1 MLPPRWSGWL
11 GKILLSTNYLW
22 EGCLY
27 NPMMPRYSHVPK
39 TKVTLPSP
47 ELSSVST
54 WELLV
59 APYILPCTWDFW
71 LICSETFSTVGGI
84 GRSQRGSASFPSFP
98 V

>member
-27 NPMMPRYSHVPK
+27 NPMMARYSHVPK

-47 ELSSVST
+47 EFSFRMGIAGGSLHSSLYSGFLAH
-54 WELLV
+54 LL
-59 APYILPCTWDFW
+59 
-71 LICSETFSTVGGI
+71 
-84 GRSQRGSASFPSFP
+84 
-98 V
+98 